1 MFLKSS
7 IRKTNGRPV
16 GKCGGTRAPSL
27 EDVAASSPK
36 IYSLYI
42 MYTIAQTVI
51 KTGTSLTRYGIL
63 KPTAPV
69 RGNFSE
75 LATAPFRGLSL
86 SR

>member
-1 MFLKSS
+1 
-7 IRKTNGRPV
+7 
-16 GKCGGTRAPSL
+16 
-27 EDVAASSPK
+27 
-36 IYSLYI
+36 

-75 LATAPFRGLSL
+75 LATAPFRDLSL